1 MMMRRRGPGLIRVA
15 ATTAVVAGTATAVS
29 GSVSARQQR
38 KAMEQQAAYEQQ
50 ALPAEPDYSAELAK
64 LAQLKAQ
71 GIITEEEFQA
81 KKKQILGI

>member
-1 MMMRRRGPGLIRVA
+1 
-15 ATTAVVAGTATAVS
+15 
-29 GSVSARQQR
+29 
-38 KAMEQQAAYEQQ
+38 MEQQAAYQQQ
-50 ALPAEPDYSAELAK
+50 AAYEPQAMPAEPDYSAELAK